1 MDAMHLAFTR
11 PLITE
16 DAYKEALRV
25 HFLEAFDGYPHVET
39 SDLNLLELHTSY
51 AYLLTY
57 AEYRNGMLRDESS
70 IAKHFVT
77 MFHSAVVE
85 EGFEETNPDTF
96 YAWGENIPTTYV
108 ATIPGIINLCSEEVM
123 NVVIQMSFSIARE
136 LVNKGNIPLYFD
148 IALGYQHGDTIEV
161 QGNSVYD
168 ATVIFDDRPRFG
180 IFTDMPKACG
190 SGVGR
195 GFTRP
200 VIADVGFP
208 FWSKYV

>member
-25 HFLEAFDGYPHVET
+25 HFLEAFDGFTHVET

-57 AEYRNGMLRDESS
+57 AEYRNGMLRDETS

-96 YAWGENIPTTYV
+96 YAYGENVPTFYT
-108 ATIPGIINLCSEEVM
+108 ASIPGVVNLGADEVM
-123 NVVIQMSFSIARE
+123 NVVMQMSFSVARE

-148 IALGYQHGDTIEV
+148 IALGYQHGDTVEV

-180 IFTDMPKACG
+180 GFIGMPETWG
-190 SGVGR
+190 DVGR
-195 GFTRP
+195 GLSQPRMCLDHMAFTQNL
-200 VIADVGFP
+200 I
-208 FWSKYV
+208 